1 MTTNETNCPSRGT
14 PITVSRRRLLVMGLG
29 GIAAT
34 AAVGLLGACGAATTP
49 ATAPAT
55 PAAGVGAPAPGAA
68 PTAANTPMAAAPA
81 ATASPA
87 VARYSYAPNTGK
99 QRDALVVGVNGLPG
113 GMDPPA
119 ELSNVGTRVTY
130 NVYDTLI
137 RRDFLDNNK
146 LVPALAASWQRQ
158 GDTVMELSLRQGVTF
173 HNGDP
178 LTAEDVK
185 YTFDRITKP
194 GSKLSEAQ
202 GYFSTFKSVDVIN
215 PGTVRIE
222 TKLPDPLIEQRLASW
237 ASWIVPKA
245 YIERVG
251 DEEFAKNGI
260 GTGPYKIVKLAPKDR
275 LILERFDGY
284 WEAKPPVK
292 QLTFQVIPENATRAT
307 ALINGEVSIIT
318 NIPPDQV
325 KTLQGAPNVEIRDI
339 PLANVHVIYYNT
351 RHPALKNEK
360 LRQALNLGIDRKLL
374 IDTIWNGKAIQMR
387 SHQFEEYGPLY
398 NPNRPYTP
406 YDPVRAKQLVA
417 EAGYDGTP
425 ITYRTQ
431 GDYYTNGL
439 QAAEAIVAMWQA
451 IGVKAEVKQVGSGD
465 KVVPAEVM
473 VANWSNSSR
482 LADPDGS
489 LWVAWGKSSSTQKNY
504 WTPADSEFNRLGEAA
519 RATLDQRT
527 RYDAYQKMLDI
538 WEKEAP
544 GTVLYVPI
552 ENYGVSKDVNWSPYP
567 FYYTDFRAYNLS
579 FQ

>member
-1 MTTNETNCPSRGT
+1 MIIDEHRPARKIPAPALT
-14 PITVSRRRLLVMGLG
+14 RRRLVTLG
-29 GIAAT
+29 AGTLAAA
-34 AAVGLLGACGAATTP
+34 AAVGLLGACGTAAPSTP
-49 ATAPAT
+49 PPT
-55 PAAGVGAPAPGAA
+55 PSSGGAAGA
-68 PTAANTPMAAAPA
+68 
-81 ATASPA
+81 ASPA
-87 VARYSYAPNTGK
+87 GPVASSPAVVASPSTAAATSGSRYTYAPKTGK
-99 QRDALVVGVNGLPG
+99 ARDALVVGVNGLPG
-113 GMDPPA
+113 GIDPPA

-146 LVPALAASWQRQ
+146 LKPALATSWQRQ
-158 GDTVMELSLRQGVTF
+158 GDTVLELKLRAGVTF

-178 LTAEDVK
+178 LTADDVK

-202 GYFSTFKSVDVIN
+202 GYFSTFKSVDVVD

-222 TKLPDPLIEQRLASW
+222 TTQPDPLIEQRLASW

-245 YIERVG
+245 YIERIG
-251 DEEFAKNGI
+251 DEEFAKKGV
-260 GTGPYKIVKLAPKDR
+260 GTGPYKIASLAPKDR
-275 LILERFDGY
+275 LVLERFDGY
-284 WEAKPPVK
+284 WEDKPPVK
-292 QLTFQVIPENATRAT
+292 QLTFRVIPENATRAT
-307 ALINGEVSIIT
+307 ALINNEVSIIT

-325 KTLQGAPNVEIRDI
+325 KTLRDASNVEIRDI

-351 RHPALKNEK
+351 RHPVLKNEK

-387 SHQFEEYGPLY
+387 SHQFEEYGALY
-398 NPNRPYTP
+398 NASRPFTP
-406 YDPVRAKQLVA
+406 YDAAKAKALVA
-417 EAGYDGTP
+417 ESGYDGST

-465 KVVPAEVM
+465 KIVPAELM

-489 LWVAWGKSSSTQKNY
+489 LWVAWGKSSSFQKKY
-504 WTPADSEFNRLGEAA
+504 WTPADPEFNRLGEAA
-519 RATLDQRT
+519 RSTLDQRF

-538 WEKEAP
+538 WEREAP

-552 ENYGVSKDVNWSPYP
+552 ENYGVNKDVNWSPYP

>member
-1 MTTNETNCPSRGT
+1 MTRSMPPVTPSVVA
-14 PITVSRRRLLVMGLG
+14 PALSRRRFLVLGLG
-29 GIAAT
+29 GLAAT
-34 AAVGLLGACGAATTP
+34 ATLGLLSACGTAQ
-49 ATAPAT
+49 APAT
-55 PAAGVGAPAPGAA
+55 SPAGNAAGASASN
-68 PTAANTPMAAAPA
+68 PTAAG
-81 ATASPA
+81 ASRTTTSSGSP
-87 VARYSYAPNTGK
+87 VVGGGVGPRRYTYAPKTGK
-99 QRDALVVGVNGLPG
+99 TRDALVVGVNGLPG
-113 GMDPPA
+113 GMDPPN

-146 LVPALAASWQRQ
+146 LVPALATSWQRQ
-158 GDTVMELSLRQGVTF
+158 GDTALELKLRAGVTF

-178 LTAEDVK
+178 LTADDVK

-202 GYFSTFKSVDVIN
+202 GYFSTFKSVDVVD

-222 TKLPDPLIEQRLASW
+222 TKQPDPLIEQRLASW
-237 ASWIVPKA
+237 ASWIVPKN

-251 DEEFAKNGI
+251 DEEFAKNGV
-260 GTGPYKIVKLAPKDR
+260 GTGPFKIAKLAPKDR
-275 LILERFDGY
+275 LLLERFDGY
-284 WEAKPPVK
+284 WDAKPPVNR
-292 QLTFQVIPENATRAT
+292 LTFQVIPENATRVT

-325 KTLQGAPNVEIRDI
+325 QTLQSSPAVEIRDI

-351 RHPALKNEK
+351 KHPVLKSEK

-387 SHQFEEYGPLY
+387 SHQFEEYGALY
-398 NPNRPYTP
+398 NPNRPFTP
-406 YDPVRAKQLVA
+406 YDPVKARALVV
-417 EAGYDGTP
+417 ESGYDGAT

-451 IGVKAEVKQVGSGD
+451 IGVKAEVKQVASGD
-465 KVVPAEVM
+465 KVVPAELM

-489 LWVAWGKSSSTQKNY
+489 LWVAWGQDSSFQKKY
-504 WTPADSEFNRLGEAA
+504 WTPTDPAFNQLGVAA
-519 RATLDQRT
+519 RTTLDQRT

-538 WEKEAP
+538 WEREAP

-552 ENYGVSKDVNWSPYP
+552 ENYGVNKAVNWSPYP
-567 FYYTDFRAYNLS
+567 FYYTDFRVYNLS